1 MFRGELKSAWT
12 WSDEPEEEPEITKEA
27 IPLVQPQIIVTPAP
41 EETTE
46 EATMPPLE
54 TPAPVEAAPVEVVA
68 VETAPVE
75 ASGAE
80 PELSGSD
87 ADTAG
92 KPKRRRSKR
101 TN

>member
-1 MFRGELKSAWT
+1 MLRGELKSAWT

-27 IPLVQPQIIVTPAP
+27 IPLVQPKIIVTPAP
-41 EETTE
+41 EETSE
-46 EATMPPLE
+46 EATIPPLE
-54 TPAPVEAAPVEVVA
+54 TPAPAEAAN

-75 ASGAE
+75 ASGTE
-80 PELSGSD
+80 PELSASD
-87 ADTAG
+87 ADDTEG